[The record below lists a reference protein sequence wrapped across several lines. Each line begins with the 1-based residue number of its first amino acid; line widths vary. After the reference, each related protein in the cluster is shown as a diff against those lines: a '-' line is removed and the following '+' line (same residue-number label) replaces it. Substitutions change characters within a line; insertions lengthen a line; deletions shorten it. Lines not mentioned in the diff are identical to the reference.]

1 MISAQDFCDLLA
13 DRGFTLA
20 SGVPC
25 SHFGGP
31 IAHLSTQPGRH
42 VPAPNEGSALAV
54 AAGAALGGSVP
65 MRLVCRTPVWAT
77 SSTRSPRW

>member
-31 IAHLSTQPGRH
+31 IAHLSTQPGRYM
-42 VPAPNEGSALAV
+42 PAPNEGSALAV
-54 AAGAALGGSVP
+54 AAGAALGGQ
-65 MRLVCRTPVWAT
+65 RLARRRTPVWDP
-77 SSTRSPRW
+77 STRSPRW

>member
-31 IAHLSTQPGRH
+31 IAHLSTQPGRY

-65 MRLVCRTPVWAT
+65 M
-77 SSTRSPRW
+77 